1 MDNDTYDA
9 LTNKSFNWLCPHCE
23 ITCFTNSYF
32 SSSEG
37 ETTDNDDDTEDYD
50 NDNKSGDDDI
60 TDSTKNKRKPASK
73 KSLRKEMLFTTLN
86 INFQSIMNKRAEW
99 EAMIHELQPDFIHGT
114 ETWLDS
120 SIENAECLPD
130 GYALHRRDR
139 SSGTDRHGGVFFA
152 YRKDLPVNRRQDL
165 ETNSEMLWCQLNI
178 QGRRPILF
186 GTLYKPK
193 HDDIET
199 VEDLAVMLETIN
211 NHSKLKDV
219 VIQGDLNQPNI
230 DWVNKKVIVN
240 HPASKI
246 TAERLLQTVQE
257 HGLDQVVDKPTRLN
271 SILDLVLTNNSSFI
285 KNVEV
290 IPCLSDHE
298 AVLSVLNGFAQVKKK
313 PPHKIYLKH
322 KADVEKI
329 KQDMKI
335 FGDEVNLTVQ
345 EKWDMFDSKIKQVMD
360 ENVPTKMSSNRRNL
374 PWFTR
379 THIRMCKKKGRMYS
393 KAKRTGDQ
401 KDWEEYK
408 EFCRTIK
415 KRVEPRQKRVRGG

>member
-1 MDNDTYDA
+1 
-9 LTNKSFNWLCPHCE
+9 
-23 ITCFTNSYF
+23 
-32 SSSEG
+32 
-37 ETTDNDDDTEDYD
+37 
-50 NDNKSGDDDI
+50 
-60 TDSTKNKRKPASK
+60 
-73 KSLRKEMLFTTLN
+73 
-86 INFQSIMNKRAEW
+86 
-99 EAMIHELQPDFIHGT
+99 MIHELKPDFIHGT

-120 SIENAECLPD
+120 SIENAEFLPD

-152 YRKDLPVNRRQDL
+152 YRKDLPVNRRQEL
-165 ETNSEMLWCQLNI
+165 ETNSEMLWCQLDI

-199 VEDLAVMLETIN
+199 VEDLAVMLENIN

-230 DWVNKKVIVN
+230 DWVNKTVIVN
-240 HPASKI
+240 HPASKT

-257 HGLDQVVDKPTRLN
+257 HGLEQVVDKPTRLN

-290 IPCLSDHE
+290 IPGLSDHE

-313 PPHKIYLKH
+313 PPHKIYLKR

-335 FGDEVNLTVQ
+335 FGDSFRNEANLTVQ
-345 EKWDMFDSKIKQVMD
+345 EKWDMFDSKIKQVME

-379 THIRMCKKKGRMYS
+379 THRRMSRKKGRMYS

-408 EFCRTIK
+408 EFCRTVKRELNHAKREYVMGKLTLSMEENPKAFWSFIK
-415 KRVEPRQKRVRGG
+415 KIRQEDTGVADLKVNNKIISDDLGKAEALSNQFAGVFTKEDTSRIPSLGRSSIPDIPDLGLVKKAC